1 MRSSSAKD
9 GFAISDNGLFLMDV
23 EFDGK
28 DIGDICKLNDSLKRI
43 VGFLDTSLFY
53 NIATK
58 VLVASENGI
67 RIIECER

>member
-1 MRSSSAKD
+1 MRM
-9 GFAISDNGLFLMDV
+9 GMRGRRRGWRGGRGDV

-43 VGFLDTSLFY
+43 VGVLDTSLFY

-58 VLVASENGI
+58 ALVASENGI